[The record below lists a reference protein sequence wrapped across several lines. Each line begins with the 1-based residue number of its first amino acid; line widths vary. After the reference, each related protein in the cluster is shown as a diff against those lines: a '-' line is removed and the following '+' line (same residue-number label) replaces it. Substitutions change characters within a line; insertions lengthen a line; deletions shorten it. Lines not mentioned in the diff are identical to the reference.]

1 MVKNGRNSVKTQ
13 WYRIHQGRPYQDVGL
28 GIRDSR
34 GRSMIFG
41 PRLEPNHHLI
51 EYLSQGDDDDFIQ
64 TYFCIKVDEE
74 EIPCTLC
81 GGCEERTFA
90 CSEDYEE
97 ALIESERM
105 EE

>member
-1 MVKNGRNSVKTQ
+1 MTYERNRFNTQ
-13 WYRIHQGRPYQDVGL
+13 RNFLYQGRHYRDVGL

>member
-1 MVKNGRNSVKTQ
+1 MI
-13 WYRIHQGRPYQDVGL
+13 YRTPE
-28 GIRDSR
+28 
-34 GRSMIFG
+34 

-51 EYLSQGDDDDFIQ
+51 EYLSYSDEDEDEEDFIQ

-90 CSEDYEE
+90 CSEDYYE
-97 ALIESERM
+97 ALLEAERK